1 MVSFKI
7 LTFKWTDINIIFFKP
22 CILENF
28 KALEL
33 QMYRKNKHSV
43 KFSAL
48 RLKDQIRIQIPNVHN
63 SGHERLDGGSV
74 GRPPPGVQS
83 FRLMM

>member
-7 LTFKWTDINIIFFKP
+7 LTFKWTGINIIFFKP

-33 QMYRKNKHSV
+33 QMHRKNKHSV
-43 KFSAL
+43 KFGAL
-48 RLKDQIRIQIPNVHN
+48 SLKAQIRIQIPNVLN

-83 FRLMM
+83 FRFMM

>member
-33 QMYRKNKHSV
+33 HRKNKHSV

-48 RLKDQIRIQIPNVHN
+48 RLKAQIRIQIPNVHN

-74 GRPPPGVQS
+74 GRPTPGVQS